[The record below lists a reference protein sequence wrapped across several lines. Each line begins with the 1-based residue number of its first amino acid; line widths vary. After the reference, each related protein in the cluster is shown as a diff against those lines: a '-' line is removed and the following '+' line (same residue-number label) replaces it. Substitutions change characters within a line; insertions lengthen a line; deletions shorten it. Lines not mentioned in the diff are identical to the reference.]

1 MGIACDPGASSSSR
15 RAVGTSPTILVPSDT
30 FCWGAHDD
38 AWYFSA
44 PVPEVPAIHRQEERD
59 ADTVRATAEHRQ
71 KRVKSMARRSGQV
84 GTIVEEGGWYRVRF
98 RIDIPGQ
105 LARKQ
110 MSVRICRTSGPG
122 LLTKTQRERRKI
134 EIVTA
139 HGANSEE
146 HFENVIAVENG
157 TTFRAQAEKWLHH
170 CINRKRNPISEA
182 TVVGYRSYLKM
193 HLNPLIGDIPLADVN
208 NGTLK
213 ALVTK
218 LVDAGLGAKTIHNIV
233 QAMEGVVASALN
245 ENGAELY
252 PRKWNFDFADMPV
265 IEDQRT
271 PSPTGEEITSLVAA
285 MQGQERM
292 VGILT
297 AACGL
302 RIGELSA
309 LQVNH
314 FVENVLRVEQTVWHG
329 RVRKRGKSNNFF
341 REVDLHSSVAT
352 MLREFI
358 GERKDGF
365 IFRTRN
371 GTPIHQS
378 NFLRRD
384 LHPALKELGIEKQGF
399 HGFRRFRVTHLES
412 NYVPR
417 ALVRY
422 WTGHAKSGDGEI
434 IKSTVTDKYVKMHK
448 DRAFR
453 AEVAERIG
461 IGFELPTTNSVRV
474 WQENCSFVPSVPR
487 FPVAGTVGNL
497 P

>member
-1 MGIACDPGASSSSR
+1 MS
-15 RAVGTSPTILVPSDT
+15 
-30 FCWGAHDD
+30 
-38 AWYFSA
+38 
-44 PVPEVPAIHRQEERD
+44 Q
-59 ADTVRATAEHRQ
+59 
-71 KRVKSMARRSGQV
+71 RSGQV
-84 GTIVEEGGWYRVRF
+84 GTVVKVGGWYRVRF

-105 LARKQ
+105 FERKQ
-110 MSVRICRTSGPG
+110 MSIRICPTSGPA
-122 LLTKTQRERRKI
+122 LLSKTERERRKI
-134 EIVTA
+134 EIVTE
-139 HGANSEE
+139 HGANSVE
-146 HFENVIAVENG
+146 HFEQVAAIDNG
-157 TTFRAQAEKWLHH
+157 TTFRAQAKKWLHH
-170 CINRKRNPISEA
+170 SINRKRNPIAEP
-182 TVVGYRSYLKM
+182 TVAGYESYLKN
-193 HLNPLIGDIPLADVN
+193 HLNPLIGDLPLADVN

-213 ALVTK
+213 TLVTK
-218 LVDAGLGAKTIHNIV
+218 LTDAGLGPKTIHNIV

-245 ENGAELY
+245 ENGEELY

-265 IEDQRT
+265 IVNQHT
-271 PSPTGEEITSLVAA
+271 PSLTGEEISALVAA

-292 VGILT
+292 LGILIAT
-297 AACGL
+297 SGL

-314 FVENVLRVEQTVWHG
+314 LIENALCVEQTVWHG
-329 RVRKRGKSNNFF
+329 RVRKRKGKSQNFL

-358 GERKDGF
+358 GGRKDGF
-365 IFRTRN
+365 IFRTRK

-384 LHPALKELGIEKQGF
+384 LHPALKELGFEKQGF

-417 ALVRY
+417 ALVQY

-434 IKSTVTDKYVKMHK
+434 IKSAVTDKYVKMHK

-461 IGFELPTTNSVRV
+461 IGFDLPPAKSVQV

-487 FPVAGTVGNL
+487 FPVEVAVGKL
-497 P
+497 S